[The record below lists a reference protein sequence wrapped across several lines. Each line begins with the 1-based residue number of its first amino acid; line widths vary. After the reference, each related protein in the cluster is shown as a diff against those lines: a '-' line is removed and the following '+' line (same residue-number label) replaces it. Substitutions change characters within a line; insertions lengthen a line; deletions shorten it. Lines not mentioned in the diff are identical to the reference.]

1 MSDVRKEAEAL
12 APTSPFPTGAVPVYG
27 VEDNRPLY
35 VVEGRCVIGKVGEIP
50 VGGRR
55 IFEVGGRGGV
65 GVFNVGGT
73 YYAIRNRCPHRG
85 GPLCRGRQRPH
96 VVAPD
101 VNRYAFEREY
111 EVLKCPWHQ
120 WEFDLKTGWS
130 LYDPKMRVQT
140 YSVVI
145 EDDQVVLVLDRE

>member
-1 MSDVRKEAEAL
+1 MSEGSKPEEPAT
-12 APTSPFPTGAVPVYG
+12 PPPPFPTGAVPVYG
-27 VEDNRPLY
+27 VEDNRPLSI
-35 VVEGRCVIGKVGEIP
+35 VGGRCVLCKVAEIP

-96 VVAPD
+96 VVALD
-101 VNRYAFEREY
+101 VNRYAFERES

-140 YSVVI
+140 YAVVV
-145 EDDQVVLVLDRE
+145 EDDQVVLVIDGE